1 MAPFI
6 HLCLNVADADESQAF
21 YEQFGFEYTRSFELG
36 GAENRYVADENGIEL
51 QFKDDPDVEEVTV
64 GDAWDHLALGVD
76 SVDEVLEEVD
86 HYGLVNGPMDV
97 EQAGAR
103 VVFFED
109 PDGHVV
115 ELVESLDG

>member
-6 HLCLNVADADESQAF
+6 HLCLNVGDADESEAF
-21 YEQFGFEYTRSFELG
+21 YEQFGFEYSRSFDLA

-51 QFKDDPDVEEVTV
+51 QLRDDPAVESVEV
-64 GDAWDHLALGVD
+64 GDAWDHLALAVD
-76 SVDEVLEEVD
+76 SVDEELERID
-86 HYGLVNGPMDV
+86 HYGIVQGPMDV

-115 ELVESLDG
+115 ELVETLDD

>member
-6 HLCLNVADADESQAF
+6 HLCLNVTDADESQAF
-21 YEQFGFEYTRSFELG
+21 YEQFGFEYSRSFDLA
-36 GAENRYVADENGIEL
+36 GAENRYVIDENGIEIQL
-51 QFKDDPDVEEVTV
+51 RDDPEVESVEV
-64 GDAWDHLALGVD
+64 GDAWDHLALAVD
-76 SVDEVLEEVD
+76 SVDDELARIE
-86 HYGLVNGPMDV
+86 HHGLVKGPMDV

-115 ELVESLDG
+115 ELVESLED